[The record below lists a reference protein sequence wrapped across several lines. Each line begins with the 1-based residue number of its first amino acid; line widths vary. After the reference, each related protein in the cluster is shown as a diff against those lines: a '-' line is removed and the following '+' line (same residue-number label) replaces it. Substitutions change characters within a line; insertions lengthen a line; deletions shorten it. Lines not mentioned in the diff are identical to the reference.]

1 MERPPRLRRYLK
13 KDYTS
18 RVEFPVEILGRDNQV
33 RRYPFDDAVRLYHRR
48 IETASLRYADA
59 DTVDAEVGHCR
70 LRIDQL
76 RRSYIAAAGAGR
88 PSAASGLLGGPMA
101 ADILFFLRRMLGETD
116 GDAASAA
123 LVALPG
129 DGTGELWWW
138 SGAVPTGGCTL
149 YAFRLDGEG
158 PPGARLALERE
169 LARLRAAERECGAE
183 HLYAGLITADLALL
197 MAGTEPWAGPS
208 GILNL
213 ATSTG
218 DDADR
223 PVDPWR
229 AAMLALQEG
238 QVHHALRTLED
249 ALDADPTRRVL
260 ARSGAVVAVMAGE
273 PGRAEFIARFGLC
286 AEPGDGLLR
295 YLLALSRC
303 MQGQRLDEAAFGPGT
318 PRGIL
323 AMLGALHA
331 LGDGRPLRCL
341 SAGARARLQ
350 LGDTD
355 WFALR
360 VARAARFCAW
370 AMVLSRSSA
379 AAVVAMSLWLATSAE
394 WVPSLGAALLAA
406 GLAVVADLRCRRIAR
421 SALRSG
427 QIGTVR
433 LCPPELLPREVE
445 ARGMIPGCA

>member
-1 MERPPRLRRYLK
+1 MERPPRIRRYLK
-13 KDYTS
+13 KDYSS

-48 IETASLRYADA
+48 IETASLRYADP

-101 ADILFFLRRMLGETD
+101 ADILFFLRRVLGESD
-116 GDAASAA
+116 GDAASAT
-123 LVALPG
+123 LVSLPG
-129 DGTGELWWW
+129 NGAGELWWW
-138 SGAVPTGGCTL
+138 SGVGPSRGCTL

-158 PPGARLALERE
+158 PPAARLALERE
-169 LARLRAAERECGAE
+169 LARLRASAHESGAE

-197 MAGTEPWAGPS
+197 LAGTEHWEGPS

-213 ATSTG
+213 GAAG
-218 DDADR
+218 YADDDQ

-238 QVHHALRTLED
+238 QVHHALRTLEA

-273 PGRAEFIARFGLC
+273 PGRAEFIARFGLL
-286 AEPGDGLLR
+286 AEPTDGLLR
-295 YLLALSRC
+295 YLLALSGA
-303 MQGQRLDEAAFGPGT
+303 MQGRPLDPSLFGPGA
-318 PRGIL
+318 PRGTL
-323 AMLGALHA
+323 AMLAALHA
-331 LGDGRPLRCL
+331 LAAGRPVSAL
-341 SAGARARLQ
+341 SAGVDARLQ
-350 LGDTD
+350 LGDAD
-355 WFALR
+355 WFALG
-360 VARAARFCAW
+360 VARAVRFAAW
-370 AMVLSRSSA
+370 ALILSRGSA
-379 AAVVAMSLWLATSAE
+379 GAVLAMSFW
-394 WVPSLGAALLAA
+394 LGASGEWLSGLGAA
-406 GLAVVADLRCRRIAR
+406 GLAVGLAVVAELRCRRMAG

-427 QIGTVR
+427 QLGAVR
-433 LCPPELLPREVE
+433 LCPPELLPREAE
-445 ARGMIPGCA
+445 ARGMMPGCA